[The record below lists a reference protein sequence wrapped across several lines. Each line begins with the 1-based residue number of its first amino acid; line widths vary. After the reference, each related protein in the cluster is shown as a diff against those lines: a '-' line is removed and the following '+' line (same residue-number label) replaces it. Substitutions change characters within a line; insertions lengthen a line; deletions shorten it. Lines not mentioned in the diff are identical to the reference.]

1 MEDNNLIPLD
11 EDKFA
16 IAFRILGNEVFAMEL
31 MSKSHK
37 KNWVVFGFIALILAT
52 IFLNQLMPVIV
63 LISEL
68 TANVN

>member
-1 MEDNNLIPLD
+1 MEDNKETIE

-37 KNWVVFGFIALILAT
+37 KNWVVFGFIALILST
-52 IFLNQLMPVIV
+52 IFLNQLMPII
-63 LISEL
+63 LIISEL
-68 TANVN
+68 SANVN